1 MTASRRAMA
10 LAIERREWDRVALC
24 LLLGVSIAA
33 RKAPPGTVDDLLAL
47 LAGEEPDARDGADGR
62 DRDGRGVDDAR

>member
-33 RKAPPGTVDDLLAL
+33 RKAPPGTVDDLLSL
-47 LAGEEPDARDGADGR
+47 LAGEEPELRDIARHR
-62 DRDGRGVDDAR
+62 DDDDAR

>member
-33 RKAPPGTVDDLLAL
+33 RKAPPGTVDDLLSL
-47 LAGEEPDARDGADGR
+47 LAGEEPERRDIARGRDG
-62 DRDGRGVDDAR
+62 DDAG